1 MNELIRIETREDGE
15 RFVDARELHT
25 FLGVKKQ
32 FTDWIEPK
40 INDYGFAI
48 NSDFYPSKCVAEN
61 GRVMETYDISIDM
74 AKELSMISKTEKGK
88 QARQY
93 FIACEKIAKAS
104 MEQNI
109 QVALLPEQR
118 HALRLQNIREQ
129 MNLLNE
135 LCSLDDRDRMDLS
148 DAVRNTGQHLLPA
161 RTDVALP
168 VTISGRAIDLGIK
181 LDRKDAI
188 RVGKITARLYREK
201 HDKNP
206 VKHTQYVDGAA
217 RHVNSYT
224 EDDLDIIDEAINGI
238 L

>member
-1 MNELIRIETREDGE
+1 MNELIRIETREETMTSTQLAEMLHMEKKHVHAEIKKMFKDKIDG
-15 RFVDARELHT
+15 RIIR
-25 FLGVKKQ
+25 
-32 FTDWIEPK
+32 
-40 INDYGFAI
+40 
-48 NSDFYPSKCVAEN
+48 PSKDSR
-61 GRVMETYDISIDM
+61 GYVMEYHMPELESKMFVARKDINY
-74 AKELSMISKTEKGK
+74 L
-88 QARQY
+88 
-93 FIACEKIAKAS
+93 EKITKFWIDKNKEDAQATAT
-104 MEQNI
+104 I
-109 QVALLPEQR
+109 LIPEQR
-118 HALRLQNIREQ
+118 HAIRLQNIREQ

-188 RVGKITARLYREK
+188 RVGKITAKLYREK

-238 L
+238 F